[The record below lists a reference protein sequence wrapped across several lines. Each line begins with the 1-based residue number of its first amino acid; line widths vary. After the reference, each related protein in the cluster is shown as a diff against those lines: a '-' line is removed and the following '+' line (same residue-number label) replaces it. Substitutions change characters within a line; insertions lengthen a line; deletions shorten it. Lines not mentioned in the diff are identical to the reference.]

1 MMVSELQQRGK
12 LEIYG
17 LYFIYKTKTIIN
29 PALTIKEIVLLVR
42 VKLVKPNATQKLSG
56 MNIMI
61 QLKVQN
67 HRCKTKIK
75 STTVLHGLH

>member
-17 LYFIYKTKTIIN
+17 LYFIYKIKAIIN
-29 PALTIKEIVLLVR
+29 PALTINEIVLLVHAN
-42 VKLVKPNATQKLSG
+42 LVKPNATQKLFG

-67 HRCKTKIK
+67 YRYNTKIK

>member
-29 PALTIKEIVLLVR
+29 PALTIKEIVLLVH
-42 VKLVKPNATQKLSG
+42 VKLVKPNATQKLSE